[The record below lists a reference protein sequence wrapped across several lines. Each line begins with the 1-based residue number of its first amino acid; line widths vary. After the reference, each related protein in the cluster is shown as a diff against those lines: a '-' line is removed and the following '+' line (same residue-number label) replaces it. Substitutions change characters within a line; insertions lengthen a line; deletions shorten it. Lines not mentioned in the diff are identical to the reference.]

1 MESFDK
7 SLATDMALIDLQ
19 KAFDT
24 IVHDIL
30 LQKFYAMGFTEN
42 LVNWFQTPVVYRE
55 YLFLVF
61 YSSACT

>member
-42 LVNWFQTPVVYRE
+42 LVNWFQTPVAYRE